1 METRAGDVVKIFAE
15 GKCYKG
21 IVLPCSK
28 ESIIRIK
35 LKSGYNIGIKKEK
48 IDKIEKIGRIE
59 QKTEEEK
66 VQDERKGEIAIL
78 GCGGTI
84 ASKVDYRTGA
94 VSPAFTPDD
103 LVHSFPKLKEFGSFH
118 TRLLF
123 QVFSEDMNPTIWE
136 EMAKEVYEEIKEG
149 AKGVVL
155 MHGTD
160 TMHYSSAALS
170 FALDPIPM
178 PIVFV
183 GAQRSSD
190 RPSSDNEINL
200 LNAVFS
206 AKQNFGEV
214 VICMHSS
221 TEDTTCYLHKGTR
234 ARKMH
239 TSRRDA
245 FSSIDIP
252 PLAEVDYKKQRFD
265 VKWRMEGRKENAKV
279 KLKAKFHDNVAMV
292 YIHPGIKP
300 KMIEKLADY
309 DGIVLIGT
317 GLGHIPCNACNSDR
331 CCSILEAVKGLV
343 DSGIVV
349 VVAPQTIY
357 GRLNLNVY
365 STGRMMQEAGIIGHG
380 ANWTPEAAF
389 VKLCWVLAQE
399 RNQKKAQELMMRNV
413 AGEIL
418 ERSPLV

>member
-1 METRAGDVVKIFAE
+1 MEMTPGEVVKIFVE
-15 GKCYKG
+15 GKCYEG
-21 IVLPCSK
+21 IVLPCPK
-28 ESIIRIK
+28 EDILRIK

-59 QKTEEEK
+59 QRIDEK
-66 VQDERKGEIAIL
+66 AHDEKRGEIAIL

-103 LVHSFPKLKEFGSFH
+103 LVHSFPKLREFGSFH

-123 QVFSEDMNPTIWE
+123 QVFSEDMNPLIWE

-149 AKGVVL
+149 ARGVVL

-170 FALDPIPM
+170 FAINPTPIP
-178 PIVFV
+178 IVLV

-206 AKQNFGEV
+206 AKQNFGDV

-252 PLAEVDYKKQRFD
+252 PLAEVDYKQQKFD
-265 VKWRMEGRKENAKV
+265 VKWKIEPRKENTKV
-279 KLKAKFHDNVAMV
+279 ELKAKFHDNVAMV

-300 KMIEKLADY
+300 KMIEKLSDY
-309 DGIVLIGT
+309 DGVVLIGT
-317 GLGHIPCNACNSDR
+317 GLGHIPCNACNSNR
-331 CCSILEAVKGLV
+331 CLSILEAVKGLV
-343 DSGIVV
+343 ESGIVV

-365 STGRMMQEAGIIGHG
+365 STGRMMQEVGIIGHG
-380 ANWTPEAAF
+380 ANWTPEVAF

-399 RNQKKAQELMMRNV
+399 KNQKKAQELMMKNI

-418 ERSPLV
+418 EESPLI